1 MVTSPLPHLIRVD
14 SEDETVSATFS
25 PQNSRRTST
34 SLGSTLLDMD
44 ELYSLPSLSSDQ
56 VDSILRDQIKS
67 KKKLSP
73 DKVYYKAVK
82 QIKVLENKVKKL
94 EDSKMELLSQ
104 YLILHNKVAD
114 RQQSIANANANANAE
129 KSQMPSSCS
138 HYMKIM
144 EQENE
149 SLKFACRKIEVQ
161 SSIELSEV
169 MNRLALLQRDLSS
182 RNDKIQNLEDMLSKH
197 RKN

>member
-14 SEDETVSATFS
+14 SEDETVSTFS
-25 PQNSRRTST
+25 RQNSRRTST
-34 SLGSTLLDMD
+34 SLGSTSLGMD

-169 MNRLALLQRDLSS
+169 MNRLALLQGDLSS
-182 RNDKIQNLEDMLSKH
+182 RNDKIQNLEDELLKH

>member
-14 SEDETVSATFS
+14 SEDETVSTFS
-25 PQNSRRTST
+25 RQNSRRTST

-114 RQQSIANANANANAE
+114 RQQAIANANANTNAE

-169 MNRLALLQRDLSS
+169 MNRLALLQGDLSS
-182 RNDKIQNLEDMLSKH
+182 RNDKIQNLEDELLKH

>member
-14 SEDETVSATFS
+14 SEDETVSTFS

-169 MNRLALLQRDLSS
+169 MNRLALLQGDLSS
-182 RNDKIQNLEDMLSKH
+182 RNDKIQNLEDELLKH

>member
-14 SEDETVSATFS
+14 SEEETVSTFS
-25 PQNSRRTST
+25 PQNSRR
-34 SLGSTLLDMD
+34 SLGSTLLGMD

-56 VDSILRDQIKS
+56 VDSILRNQIKS

-114 RQQSIANANANANAE
+114 RQANAIANANANAE
-129 KSQMPSSCS
+129 KSKMPSSCS

-149 SLKFACRKIEVQ
+149 SLKFACRKVEVQ

-182 RNDKIQNLEDMLSKH
+182 RNDKIQNLEDEVLKR

>member
-14 SEDETVSATFS
+14 SEEETVSTFS
-25 PQNSRRTST
+25 PQNSRR
-34 SLGSTLLDMD
+34 SLGSTLLGMD

-56 VDSILRDQIKS
+56 VDSILRNQIKS

-114 RQQSIANANANANAE
+114 RQANAIANANANANAE
-129 KSQMPSSCS
+129 KIKMPSSCS

-149 SLKFACRKIEVQ
+149 SLKFACRKVEVQ

-182 RNDKIQNLEDMLSKH
+182 RNDKIQNLEDEVLKR

>member
-14 SEDETVSATFS
+14 SEEETVSTFS
-25 PQNSRRTST
+25 PQNSRR
-34 SLGSTLLDMD
+34 SLGSTLLGMD

-56 VDSILRDQIKS
+56 VDSILRNQIKS

-114 RQQSIANANANANAE
+114 RQAIANANANAE
-129 KSQMPSSCS
+129 KSKMPSSCS

-149 SLKFACRKIEVQ
+149 SLKFACRKVEVQ

-182 RNDKIQNLEDMLSKH
+182 RNDKIQNLEDEVLKR